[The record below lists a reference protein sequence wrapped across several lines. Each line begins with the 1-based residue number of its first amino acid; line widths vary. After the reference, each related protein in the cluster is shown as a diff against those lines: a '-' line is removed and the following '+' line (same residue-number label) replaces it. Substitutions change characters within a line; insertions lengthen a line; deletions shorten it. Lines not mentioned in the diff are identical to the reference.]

1 MFGHGNIHFHNLIEN
16 AHAFNLFHLY
26 FIYLIY
32 LMLEQFCVLDFG
44 DAFIRSSCQ
53 FRSMLR
59 LKQLLIKY
67 M

>member
-1 MFGHGNIHFHNLIEN
+1 
-16 AHAFNLFHLY
+16 
-26 FIYLIY
+26 
-32 LMLEQFCVLDFG
+32 MLEQFCVLDFG